1 MRELFVNLTWPQAIV
16 LTAGF
21 IALGG
26 LILAAGEI
34 GAAAIGRCRR
44 VTFIKAPGV
53 RK

>member
-1 MRELFVNLTWPQAIV
+1 MPNWFFTLTWPQALV

-34 GAAAIGRCRR
+34 GAAAIGRNMR
-44 VTFIKAPGV
+44 VTLIKGNGS